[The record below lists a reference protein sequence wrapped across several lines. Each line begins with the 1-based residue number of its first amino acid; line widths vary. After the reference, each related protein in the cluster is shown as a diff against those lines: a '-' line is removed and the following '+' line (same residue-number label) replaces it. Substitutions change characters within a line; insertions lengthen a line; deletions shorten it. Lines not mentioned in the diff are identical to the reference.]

1 MFFLL
6 SFAFKS
12 YKDNFYNI
20 NLKTSLLKLSSL
32 SLQNINLETSANV
45 AVNWISDDAIS
56 YFNKINKYKDLK
68 MKCDV
73 TSHFLDC
80 KISGKFSKN
89 LDEVKDNMYKS
100 ISKAFDQYENNFT
113 NLIDGLIKS
122 RKELFLYVVDSYDT
136 TIDAKSSY
144 KSALDEVTFA
154 KEIFLNAINQAK
166 IDISDIEVK
175 QQEIYLNYILVL
187 ISGLISGLFVIF
199 LQMPSKKLNN

>member
-1 MFFLL
+1 MYISFLDYLEEVKKKFYIILITIALFFLL

-122 RKELFLYVVDSYDT
+122 RKELFLYVVDSYST
-136 TIDAKSSY
+136 TSFAIYFDSRTATCNSSGVRWTWT
-144 KSALDEVTFA
+144 AWF
-154 KEIFLNAINQAK
+154 
-166 IDISDIEVK
+166 
-175 QQEIYLNYILVL
+175 
-187 ISGLISGLFVIF
+187 
-199 LQMPSKKLNN
+199 